1 MGQKTHPLGMR
12 LGIIKDWDARWYA
25 EKDYAA
31 LVQEDLMI
39 RKTIKKRFMSAGIAR
54 VEIERAAN
62 MVKIT
67 IHTAKPGMVIGK
79 GGALV
84 DE

>member
-39 RKTIKKRFMSAGIAR
+39 RKTIKKRSYLMSGFIK
-54 VEIERAAN
+54 ERTKYWNAAF
-62 MVKIT
+62 T
-67 IHTAKPGMVIGK
+67 S
-79 GGALV
+79 
-84 DE
+84 

>member
-12 LGIIKDWDARWYA
+12 LGSLGLGCQVYA

-39 RKTIKKRFMSAGIAR
+39 ERPIKKRFMSA
-54 VEIERAAN
+54 E
-62 MVKIT
+62 
-67 IHTAKPGMVIGK
+67 
-79 GGALV
+79 
-84 DE
+84 